1 MRSDLRSDLRSLP
14 RSWPI
19 RLALSWTTLWPI
31 CNLYNFPTIM
41 FSGGQI
47 LSDESVNFVAKF
59 RHMCMHKIRGNVR
72 DICSLNF
79 YGFNVFACCASGNA
93 CIAWLGV
100 CMAFDRRTYFYGIV
114 VLLLTQNMFLLM
126 AFYMFRLYHTQRSI
140 NVPHCLTPVPAIEM
154 ESHWKWCHHL
164 L

>member
-100 CMAFDRRTYFYGIV
+100 CMAFDRRTLTWLCSLRSRRACPHLELKNLFLRNSCVITYAEHVPIDGLLYVQIV
-114 VLLLTQNMFLLM
+114 PDTTI
-126 AFYMFRLYHTQRSI
+126 H
-140 NVPHCLTPVPAIEM
+140 
-154 ESHWKWCHHL
+154 
-164 L
+164 